1 MCAFNFDYEIKITK
15 KEVRYLIDNFF
26 FKHIIDNYFEK
37 KFLARFI
44 YEEKTNGEKFFKE
57 GMKVEYLY
65 FIREGLVTL
74 EINKNLLEI
83 YNLIMYIKEILNDNY
98 IFNYTNQNNDFY
110 ALLSKMTE
118 PKKNLIITVHNKD
131 IIAIESFFFGLNYLF
146 TATAA
151 SKKVKYYKLSI
162 SDLLKIFDEE
172 EFCYNRFKFRR
183 K

>member
-1 MCAFNFDYEIKITK
+1 MD
-15 KEVRYLIDNFF
+15 
-26 FKHIIDNYFEK
+26 
-37 KFLARFI
+37 
-44 YEEKTNGEKFFKE
+44 
-57 GMKVEYLY
+57 YLY

-98 IFNYTNQNNDFY
+98 VFNYTNQNNDFY

-146 TATAA
+146 TATAV

-172 EFCYNRFKFRR
+172 EFFYNRFKKDCYQKITVIYNRLIQIFNT
-183 K
+183 KLEMIDKEKSLNINSDEKKIF